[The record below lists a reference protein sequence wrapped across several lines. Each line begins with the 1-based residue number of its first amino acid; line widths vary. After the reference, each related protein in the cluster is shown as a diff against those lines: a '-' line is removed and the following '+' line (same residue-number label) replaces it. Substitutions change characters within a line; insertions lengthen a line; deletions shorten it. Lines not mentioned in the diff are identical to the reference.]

1 MSGGPYQAYV
11 DVQASSLKFFD
22 HKEALQYEGLP
33 KDNMGGIIFIRFSKV
48 GERAYCATCNTP
60 LAMRYKIEM
69 DVTALALGAVD
80 EDSLTPAAREA
91 LRLTT
96 HIFTS
101 QKAWWLD
108 IKDDGLIKH
117 DRFKGDFETKM
128 LQYESESDGGE
139 RKA

>member
-11 DVQASSLKFFD
+11 DVKASSVKFFD

-33 KDNMGGIIFIRFSKV
+33 KDNMGGIVFIRFSKV

-80 EDSLTPAAREA
+80 EQSLTTEAREA

-101 QKAWWLD
+101 QKATS
-108 IKDDGLIKH
+108 
-117 DRFKGDFETKM
+117 RM
-128 LQYESESDGGE
+128 M
-139 RKA
+139 A